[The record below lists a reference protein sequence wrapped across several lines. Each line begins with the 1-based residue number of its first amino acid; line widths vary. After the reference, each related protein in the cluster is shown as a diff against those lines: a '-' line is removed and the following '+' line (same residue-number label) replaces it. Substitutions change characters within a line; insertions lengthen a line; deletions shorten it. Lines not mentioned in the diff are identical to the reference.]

1 MADVMV
7 IGGGL
12 TGLAAAYE
20 LEKQSVDYT
29 LIEVKKRLGGSIISE
44 KRDGFVLDG
53 GPFVLI
59 RTQEWPFL
67 TDLGLEDA
75 LYPIAEMPTGNEL
88 TAFKEGTQMLTDALI
103 KGIERGRVLTQMAV
117 STIGQI
123 DGRYAVCMENGMV
136 MEASA
141 LIITAPAR
149 FAERMFYTFEPEISQ
164 RLLKFHYDTITRVSL
179 GYREADITLPISP
192 PPDPGYAFGH
202 WTNNAH
208 RVPADHVLLQV
219 GVRFPL
225 DRTTPEKMIA
235 EITRSMGWP
244 PEPVISRVD
253 YWPESHSLSPYTPQ
267 HHALM
272 DEIEALL
279 PPGVA
284 LAGNDYRAN
293 RFEDRF
299 LHGQQAAQRIS
310 AWMQSL

>member
-20 LEKQSVDYT
+20 LEKQGIDYT

-53 GPFVLI
+53 GPFILI

-67 TDLGLEDA
+67 AELGLEDA
-75 LYPIAEMPTGNEL
+75 LYSIAEMPSGNTL
-88 TAFKEGTQMLTDALI
+88 TAFKEGTQVLTDALI
-103 KGIERGRVLTQMAV
+103 SRIERGRVLNRMAV

-123 DGRYAVCMENGMV
+123 DGRYAICMENGMV
-136 MEASA
+136 MDAAA

-149 FAERMFYTFEPEISQ
+149 FAERMFYTFNPEISL

-179 GYREADITLPISP
+179 GYREADISLPISP

-202 WTNNAH
+202 WTNNPY
-208 RVPADHVLLQV
+208 RVPEGHVLLQV
-219 GVRFPL
+219 GLRFPL

-235 EITRSMGWP
+235 ETTRSMDWS

-253 YWPESHSLSPYTPQ
+253 YWPESHSLASYSADHDAIMT
-267 HHALM
+267 
-272 DEIEALL
+272 EIESLL
-279 PPGVA
+279 PPGVV

-293 RFEDRF
+293 RFEDRV
-299 LHGQQAAQRIS
+299 LHGQQAAQQIS
-310 AWMQSL
+310 AWMKSR